1 MKRKKTDTPFPLS
14 ILQYMNRVAPRW
26 TEYADI
32 FVNQK
37 GDTPDFN
44 WDDLCVLPVGP
55 GIAVAQECD
64 FPDKNPVTMGQF
76 MTQGRLFPLIIRS
89 GVQDDH
95 IPVRSPLRE
104 SVHPKGKWLFPDPDT
119 LLSAKILESH
129 TYHPS

>member
-1 MKRKKTDTPFPLS
+1 MDRSLCKLR
-14 ILQYMNRVAPRW
+14 LQQVQMIIQDV
-26 TEYADI
+26 
-32 FVNQK
+32 
-37 GDTPDFN
+37 
-44 WDDLCVLPVGP
+44 
-55 GIAVAQECD
+55 
-64 FPDKNPVTMGQF
+64 GQF